1 MRSATRKK
9 TGINEAYKAWIRSL
23 PCICCWGP
31 ADYAMVL
38 EAGMRFNAGQV
49 ICTEAAHV
57 GERGISQKCPDEET
71 IPLCG
76 FEHHREG
83 KFSAHKL
90 GKGFWAHW
98 GLDKEK
104 LLAELR
110 QQFEK
115 ENNR

>member
-1 MRSATRKK
+1 VRSATKRKLGK
-9 TGINEAYKAWIRSL
+9 DPARLAWIRSL
-23 PCICCWGP
+23 PCVCCFPDLWR
-31 ADYAMVL
+31 YQM
-38 EAGMRFNAGQV
+38 NNV
-49 ICTEAAHV
+49 IQTSSTEAAHV

-90 GKGFWAHW
+90 GKLFWTHW

-104 LLAELR
+104 LLAELK

-115 ENNR
+115 EQG